1 MNKFLWGIIILFIFS
16 QESNLF
22 AGENNQAERE
32 NLFQELMEKDFTR
45 QELEN
50 IFSDKRVEIYDS
62 LIGPFGKENEKKRQK
77 YLEFLLSDASV
88 QDGKTFLLTNE
99 AILSDVEKEIGVDK
113 EIIVS
118 VMKVETDLGRY
129 FGNYR
134 VFNVYNTLYFKSHSV
149 KKREWAK
156 QELICFLVI
165 CKENGFDPLSIFG
178 SSAGAFGWCQFL
190 PSSWKYTC
198 DGNNDGVIDLFNF
211 TDAAYSTAIFLRE
224 RGKWQEGKWNKEAI
238 FKYNRSLFYVKTVY
252 LYAQKIGFDQK

>member
-1 MNKFLWGIIILFIFS
+1 MFIFLFN
-16 QESNLF
+16 QEGNLF
-22 AGENNQAERE
+22 AGENNQAGRE
-32 NLFQELMEKDFTR
+32 NLFQELMKKGFTR

-50 IFSDKRVEIYDS
+50 IFSDNRVEVYNS

-77 YLEFLLSDASV
+77 YLKFLLSDASV
-88 QDGKTFLLTNE
+88 QDGKTFLLTNDN
-99 AILSDVEKEIGVDK
+99 IFSDVEKEIGVDK

-118 VMKVETDLGRY
+118 VFKVETDLGRY

-149 KKREWAK
+149 KKKEWAK

-190 PSSWKYTC
+190 PSSWKYAC
-198 DGNNDGVIDLFNF
+198 DGNNDGVIDLFNL
-211 TDAAYSTAIFLRE
+211 TDAAYSAAIFLKE
-224 RGKWQEGKWNKEAI
+224 RGKWQEGEWNDRNKQAI
-238 FKYNRSLFYVKTVY
+238 FKYNRSLFYVKTVR
-252 LYAQKIGFDQK
+252 LYAEKLGFNQK